1 LIIARRPVPASS
13 SSLPPFIATIAGAD
27 VPAEPLSAAQSIRL
41 LQALSAVPDPRRRR
55 GRRYSLQSILL
66 IAVSAVLAGARSYA
80 AIGDWAAL
88 TRPAVGVC
96 GRPPH
101 AATIRRVL
109 LTVDPAAM
117 EAALTVWTLAH
128 RNVQAG
134 TAEQASLPRNE
145 RRQVLAIDGK
155 NLRGARQPDG
165 QQTKLVS
172 VIDQTHRL
180 VLTQTEVCDGNEI
193 AAFVTA
199 LDTLPQLR
207 GFLITADA
215 LHTQRGHAD
224 YLTGRGAHYLF
235 TVKTNQPTLH
245 RSLAA
250 LPWRAAPKDTDPGPA
265 RRHGRVE
272 SRTATVVDLEGTEAG
287 KLFPAAARAMKIVRR
302 RTEIAT
308 GAASTE
314 TVYAITSLG
323 HRYADTV
330 LLATWL
336 RGQWQIEN
344 TLHWVRDV
352 TFGEDHSAV
361 RTGAG
366 PQVMAALRN
375 TAINVSRLAGHT
387 NVAAAQRHY
396 SWTPGAAIEA
406 ITAA

>member
-1 LIIARRPVPASS
+1 M
-13 SSLPPFIATIAGAD
+13 TGAD

-109 LTVDPAAM
+109 LTVDPVAM
-117 EAALTVWTLAH
+117 QAALTVWTLAH
-128 RNVQAG
+128 RNARAG
-134 TAEQASLPRNE
+134 TTEQASLPRNE
-145 RRQVLAIDGK
+145 QRQVLAIDGK
-155 NLRGARQPDG
+155 NLRGARQRNG
-165 QQTKLVS
+165 QQTQLVS
-172 VIDQTHRL
+172 VIDHAHQL

-193 AAFVTA
+193 AAFITA

-207 GFLITADA
+207 GCLITADA

-272 SRTATVVDLEGTEAG
+272 SRTATVIDVEGTEAG
-287 KLFPAAARAMKIVRR
+287 TLFPGAARAMKIVRR
-302 RTEIAT
+302 RTDTAT
-308 GAASTE
+308 GVTSTE

-323 HRYADTV
+323 HRYADSV

-344 TLHWVRDV
+344 ALHWVRDV
-352 TFGEDHSAV
+352 TFGEDHSAI

-375 TAINVSRLAGHT
+375 TAINVSRLAGHS
-387 NVAAAQRHY
+387 NINAAQRLY
-396 SWTPGAAIEA
+396 SWTPGAALEA

>member
-1 LIIARRPVPASS
+1 VPAYS
-13 SSLPPFIATIAGAD
+13 SSLPSLVATITGAD
-27 VPAEPLSAAQSIRL
+27 VPVQPLSAAQSIRL
-41 LQALSAVPDPRRRR
+41 LQVLSAVPDPRQRR

-80 AIGDWAAL
+80 AIGDWAAV

-109 LTVDPAAM
+109 LAVDPVAVQ
-117 EAALTVWTLAH
+117 AALTAWTLAN
-128 RNVQAG
+128 RNAQAAA
-134 TAEQASLPRNE
+134 AEQTSLPRNE

-155 NLRGARQPDG
+155 NLRGARHRNG
-165 QQTKLVS
+165 QQTQLLA
-172 VIDQTHRL
+172 VIDHTHRL
-180 VLTQTEVCDGNEI
+180 VLTQTEIADGNEI

-199 LDTLPQLR
+199 LDTLAQLR
-207 GFLITADA
+207 GCLITADA

-224 YLTGRGAHYLF
+224 YLIGRGAHYLF
-235 TVKTNQPTLH
+235 TVKENQPTL
-245 RSLAA
+245 RRALAA
-250 LPWRAAPKDTDPGPA
+250 LPWRAAPKGSDPGSM

-272 SRTATVVDLEGTEAG
+272 SRTATVIDLEGTGVG
-287 KLFPAAARAMKIVRR
+287 KLFPGAARAMKLVRR
-302 RTEIAT
+302 RIDTAT
-308 GAASTE
+308 GATSIE

-336 RGQWQIEN
+336 RGHWQIEN

-387 NVAAAQRHY
+387 NIAAAQRHY

-406 ITAA
+406 VTAA

>member
-1 LIIARRPVPASS
+1 VPASS
-13 SSLPPFIATIAGAD
+13 SSLPALVSTITGAD
-27 VPAEPLSAAQSIRL
+27 VPVEPLLAAQSIRL

-80 AIGDWAAL
+80 AIADWAVL
-88 TRPAVGVC
+88 VRPAVGVC
-96 GRPPH
+96 GRPPSG
-101 AATIRRVL
+101 ATIRRVL
-109 LTVDPAAM
+109 LAVDPVAV
-117 EAALTVWTLAH
+117 EAALTVWTLAC
-128 RNVQAG
+128 RDAAAATAGQAW
-134 TAEQASLPRNE
+134 LPRNQ

-155 NLRGARQPDG
+155 NLRGARLSDG
-165 QQTKLVS
+165 QQTKLLA
-172 VIDQTHRL
+172 VIDHTHRL
-180 VLTQTEVCDGNEI
+180 VLTQTEIADGNEI
-193 AAFVTA
+193 AAFLAA
-199 LDTLPQLR
+199 LQTLPQLR
-207 GFLITADA
+207 GCLITADA

-224 YLTGRGAHYLF
+224 YLISRGAHYLF
-235 TVKTNQPTLH
+235 TVKENQPTLH
-245 RSLAA
+245 RALAA
-250 LPWRAAPKDTDPGPA
+250 LPWRAAPKDTDPGSP
-265 RRHGRVE
+265 RRHGRLE
-272 SRTATVVDLEGTEAG
+272 SRTATVIDLEGTEVG
-287 KLFPAAARAMKIVRR
+287 TLFPGAARAMKIVRR
-302 RTEIAT
+302 RTDTAT
-308 GAASTE
+308 GVISTE

-336 RGQWQIEN
+336 RGHWQIEN

-375 TAINVSRLAGHT
+375 TAINVSRLAGHS
-387 NVAAAQRHY
+387 NIAAAQRLY

>member
-1 LIIARRPVPASS
+1 VPASS
-13 SSLPPFIATIAGAD
+13 SSLPPLVATITGAD

-41 LQALSAVPDPRRRR
+41 LQALAAVPDPRRRR
-55 GRRYSLQSILL
+55 GRRYSLRSILL
-66 IAVSAVLAGARSYA
+66 IAISAVLAGARSYA
-80 AIGDWAAL
+80 AIGDWAAV

-96 GRPPH
+96 GRAPH
-101 AATIRRVL
+101 GATIRRVL
-109 LTVDPAAM
+109 LDVDPVAV
-117 EAALTVWTLAH
+117 EAALTAWALAH
-128 RNVQAG
+128 RNTQAG
-134 TAEQASLPRNE
+134 TAQQASLPRNE
-145 RRQVLAIDGK
+145 RRQVLAVDGK

-172 VIDQTHRL
+172 VIDHTHRL
-180 VLTQTEVCDGNEI
+180 VLTQTEVDDGNEI

-207 GFLITADA
+207 GCLITADA

-224 YLTGRGAHYLF
+224 YLAGRGAHYLF
-235 TVKTNQPTLH
+235 TVKTNQPTLY
-245 RSLAA
+245 RALAA
-250 LPWRAAPKDTDPGPA
+250 LPWRAAPKDTDPGSQ
-265 RRHGRVE
+265 RRHGRIE
-272 SRTATVVDLEGTEAG
+272 SRTATVIDLDDTAAG
-287 KLFPAAARAMKIVRR
+287 KLFPGAARAMKIVRR
-302 RTEIAT
+302 RTDTAT
-308 GAASTE
+308 GAVSHE

-336 RGQWQIEN
+336 RGHWQIEN
-344 TLHWVRDV
+344 AVHWVRDV

-375 TAINVSRLAGHT
+375 TAINVSRLAGHS
-387 NVAAAQRHY
+387 NIAAAQRHY
-396 SWTPGAAIEA
+396 SWTPGAAIAA